1 MKTNSISLTL
11 NNIKVY
17 TILLVIIGHVLAIY
31 TPLSLFPHIGNK
43 VIGLLYNFIYSFH
56 MPLFIFVS
64 GTVYAICREKG
75 KYSTWNGLLKSKCKR
90 ILVPYITFCLIILFP
105 TLKALG
111 VYDKTLLQWLYD
123 AFFGLN
129 IRHLWY
135 LLVLFEMFVIT
146 YLIESIKKD
155 INHYI
160 ILFISLCLAIL
171 AYNIKVPPIF
181 QFNMLFRY
189 YIYFIIGYTVGKG
202 KINICCNIP
211 SGIILLIIGL
221 IGNYIMYR
229 VPATIYPF
237 ITIITAICLLV
248 VVFSICQLYNLGSNT
263 KFYNVIKQDG
273 MGIYLF
279 HVIFIYIFYYFDI
292 FANLG
297 IWVQTISA
305 TLISFLLSI
314 AATRLVRTIRL
325 GFLIGEL

>member
-31 TPLSLFPHIGNK
+31 TPLSSFPHVGNS
-43 VIGLLYNFIYSFH
+43 VIGLLYNLIYSFH

-64 GTVYAICREKG
+64 GTVYAICRLKG

-146 YLIESIKKD
+146 YL
-155 INHYI
+155 H
-160 ILFISLCLAIL
+160 
-171 AYNIKVPPIF
+171 
-181 QFNMLFRY
+181 
-189 YIYFIIGYTVGKG
+189 
-202 KINICCNIP
+202 
-211 SGIILLIIGL
+211 
-221 IGNYIMYR
+221 
-229 VPATIYPF
+229 
-237 ITIITAICLLV
+237 
-248 VVFSICQLYNLGSNT
+248 
-263 KFYNVIKQDG
+263 
-273 MGIYLF
+273 
-279 HVIFIYIFYYFDI
+279 
-292 FANLG
+292 
-297 IWVQTISA
+297 
-305 TLISFLLSI
+305 
-314 AATRLVRTIRL
+314 
-325 GFLIGEL
+325 